1 MFSVSNI
8 HKSFG
13 DNYVLR
19 GVSLSVDAG
28 EMIGLI
34 GPSGAGKSVLLKIF
48 SKVIEPDSGEVNL
61 PAGERTVGYAFQEG
75 GLFDSMTVLEN
86 TTFPLKAD
94 KHTPRGD
101 LEAMQNRAYDVLA
114 RVGLAK
120 HYNKL
125 PGQLSGGMRKRLGIA
140 RAVVSDPELL
150 IMDDPTA
157 GLDPVASSVI
167 MDLIRSIHETPVHG
181 RTPVVIIVSQDLRR
195 LLVKVTRTVVLWS
208 GEIIF
213 DGQTAALKRDQP
225 THLTRFIETR
235 FDLGTL

>member
-1 MFSVSNI
+1 VFSVSNI
-8 HKSFG
+8 HKFFG
-13 DNYVLR
+13 DNHVLR
-19 GVSLSVDAG
+19 GVSLSVEPG

-48 SKVIEPDSGEVNL
+48 AKVIEPDVGEVNL
-61 PAGERTVGYAFQEG
+61 PFGERSVGYAFQEG

-86 TTFPLKAD
+86 TVFALQSN
-94 KHTPRGD
+94 PRFSKGET
-101 LEAMQNRAYDVLA
+101 EALQHRAYAVLE

-120 HYNKL
+120 HYKKL

-167 MDLIRSIHETPVHG
+167 MDLIRSIHETPVRG
-181 RTPVVIIVSQDLRR
+181 RTPVVIIISQDLRR
-195 LLVKVTRTVVLWS
+195 LLVKVKRTVVLWS
-208 GEIIF
+208 GEILF
-213 DGQTAALKRDQP
+213 DGQTAALRRDQP
-225 THLTRFIETR
+225 TQLTRFIETR
-235 FDLGTL
+235 FDLSTL